1 MPRFTTLAGLAAT
14 ALTGVSANAADRI
27 SDFSLIDHNGKFF
40 QLSRA
45 ADNDAIVLLAHE
57 DSREVRRAYGDLEKL
72 MEQLSIGSIN
82 ALFSPITV
90 SM

>member
-1 MPRFTTLAGLAAT
+1 MPRFTTLAGLAATALAT

-72 MEQLSIGSIN
+72 MEQFAG
-82 ALFSPITV
+82 V
-90 SM
+90 